1 MNIPTTLL
9 FIRHGQVF
17 NPDEIYYGKLPGF
30 PLSRSGV
37 STIRN
42 LAQALKAGE
51 IRPDLFYYSPT
62 QRTRQTSDILTKM
75 LSSGF
80 RGIQSYP
87 DRRLFDIN
95 NPGLEGRPF
104 SFLSK
109 PREAGYEWET
119 VSSVVNRMSSFVFS
133 AIDHHEGQTI
143 GIVTHQYN
151 IAFVL
156 AWMQGEDFKS
166 IKTARDLKD
175 PIMLEPGE
183 AYQVQVQ
190 PSGSLIEAERI
201 LPYESHRRSA
211 EY

>member
-109 PREAGYEWET
+109 PR
-119 VSSVVNRMSSFVFS
+119 
-133 AIDHHEGQTI
+133 
-143 GIVTHQYN
+143 
-151 IAFVL
+151 
-156 AWMQGEDFKS
+156 
-166 IKTARDLKD
+166 
-175 PIMLEPGE
+175 
-183 AYQVQVQ
+183 
-190 PSGSLIEAERI
+190 
-201 LPYESHRRSA
+201 
-211 EY
+211 